1 MKALNGKWK
10 VEALGYARPFNLL
23 ADVKII
29 KDGRGYNIAKGKTW
43 GHFAIRQ
50 YGVKAW
56 LDYDQPQNGKL
67 LRQVVDEI
75 EAKGP
80 DLYEGVFY
88 WRGRKVMRFRMI
100 RIKQEK

>member
-43 GHFAIRQ
+43 GHFTILRD
-50 YGVKAW
+50 GHKFC
-56 LDYDQPQNGKL
+56 LDYYWPQNGKIL
-67 LRQVVDEI
+67 SQVVDVI
-75 EAKGP
+75 EARDP
-80 DLYEGVFY
+80 DLYEGIFY
-88 WRGRKVMRFRMI
+88 WRGIKVMRFRMI
-100 RIKQEK
+100 RVK